1 MEAAKKVTGKSNET
15 EAIREFRQ
23 LLDSPDN
30 YFNKV
35 PFPSNESDAQAHAR
49 CSTIEGAK
57 NYCPMRWKAIQ
68 GWFNEARMVKAASAV
83 SLATRS
89 PFRHSS
95 RLLPFFFFFNFS
107 ADEIAHCAFCSGS
120 NSKLLQTEEKSTLIC
135 DSLRSAGNPTIK

>member
-1 MEAAKKVTGKSNET
+1 MKAAKEVTGKSNET

-57 NYCPMRWKAIQ
+57 KYCPMRWKAIQ

-95 RLLPFFFFFNFS
+95 RLLPFFFS
-107 ADEIAHCAFCSGS
+107 I
-120 NSKLLQTEEKSTLIC
+120 LVQTK
-135 DSLRSAGNPTIK
+135 

>member
-35 PFPSNESDAQAHAR
+35 PFPPNESDAQAHAR

-57 NYCPMRWKAIQ
+57 KYCPMRWKAIQ
-68 GWFNEARMVKAASAV
+68 GWFNEARMVKAASAL

-89 PFRHSS
+89 PFKIIAI
-95 RLLPFFFFFNFS
+95 FFFNFS
-107 ADEIAHCAFCSGS
+107 ADEIAYCAFCSGS
-120 NSKLLQTEEKSTLIC
+120 NSKLLQREEKSTLIC